1 MRRLKRSVI
10 VAAVVAV
17 LALFMVQAA
26 QAGWFW
32 NAQLDVEGAE
42 VHLAWSVDDEDGQ
55 DDYRALIAVRYP
67 KGADVTVVS
76 QMTENEKVV
85 LIPSR
90 QLEQTE
96 AGVEIEATFLITP
109 RRGADGRDV
118 HVSIVG
124 PTGTLDE
131 GDGTV
136 RRKIALSAVVPTGDG
151 DDDDDDDD
159 GDHDDDD

>member
-67 KGADVTVVS
+67 RGADVTVVS
-76 QMTENEKVV
+76 QLTEKENVV
-85 LIPSR
+85 LIPTR
-90 QLEQTE
+90 RLEQTE
-96 AGVEIEATFLITP
+96 AGVEIEVTFLVIPT
-109 RRGADGRDV
+109 RGAAGRDV
-118 HVSIVG
+118 QVSIVG

-131 GDGTV
+131 GDGKV
-136 RRKIALSAVVPTGDG
+136 RRQITLSAVVPTS
-151 DDDDDDDD
+151 
-159 GDHDDDD
+159 